1 MKYCDDFFFFFSF
14 IGNGKQRKMVY
25 DVNWCDYLLDKLKLN
40 PLVEI
45 FLVQRLAT
53 NSGLYVRNGGKV
65 DLRFLINRRIFDF
78 HPDTD
83 FSIQI

>member
-1 MKYCDDFFFFFSF
+1 MISSFFFLSLEME
-14 IGNGKQRKMVY
+14 NKGKGIY
-25 DVNWCDYLLDKLKLN
+25 EVNWCDYLLGKLKLN

-53 NSGLYVRNGGKV
+53 NSGLYARNGGKV
-65 DLRFLINRRIFDF
+65 DLRFLINRGIFDF